1 MVGFLEAYLKCN
13 LRQLRPFEKLVVI
26 NIVVRQK
33 CLVNG
38 YKKAYSK
45 NGRMAAE
52 ISFISQFI
60 CFLIWKFISIH
71 TKKNM
76 EKVVENSDIIP
87 AFLEC

>member
-1 MVGFLEAYLKCN
+1 MVGFLEAYFKCN
-13 LRQLRPFEKLVVI
+13 LQLRPFEKLVVI

-45 NGRMAAE
+45 NGGWAVE
-52 ISFISQFI
+52 ISFISQFL
-60 CFLIWKFISIH
+60 CFLILKFNSIH

-76 EKVVENSDIIP
+76 EKVVENSEKTHK
-87 AFLEC
+87 FLEC